1 VCPFPGKRMLEFL
14 TRDDMEAI
22 HLASLKL
29 LEERGVVVK
38 NAEAL
43 RILKENGCEV
53 DEAKQVARIPE
64 HIVKECLRKAPSL
77 IRLYSRDGKRD
88 LLIGKDNVIYNPGST
103 ATYLIDRRTGEIR
116 APTAQD
122 FAEFVRLVDAL
133 EHIHAQSTAMIPA
146 DVDNSIADL
155 YRLYIVL
162 KNSTKAIVT
171 GAFTKEGLHDMVKML
186 EIVSGVEAGKRPM
199 AIFDVCPSAPL
210 MWSDIMCQNLV
221 DCAKYKVPAE
231 IVSMPQLG
239 ATGPITLAGSLAQ
252 LNAEELS
259 AIVISQLTS
268 PGAPI
273 IYGGSPTTF
282 DMRYATPR
290 LGAIETVMLCCAYAQ
305 MGKFY
310 GLPTHAYLGLSDS
323 KVPDAQ
329 AGLEATTGILLG
341 TMAGVNVISGP
352 GMLVMESCQSFEKLV
367 IDNEICGMA
376 LRLARG
382 IEVDADTIA
391 LEVMR
396 KVCPGGHYLAEKH
409 TRTWL
414 RKEVFMPSP
423 VIDRLSLDAWRRA
436 GSKDIVA
443 RARERVDQILAEH
456 QPEPLPPDVEKE
468 LQEHLKAVMAKH
480 GVEKVP
486 LL

>member
-1 VCPFPGKRMLEFL
+1 
-14 TRDDMEAI
+14 
-22 HLASLKL
+22 
-29 LEERGVVVK
+29 
-38 NAEAL
+38 
-43 RILKENGCEV
+43 
-53 DEAKQVARIPE
+53 
-64 HIVKECLRKAPSL
+64 
-77 IRLYSRDGKRD
+77 
-88 LLIGKDNVIYNPGST
+88 
-103 ATYLIDRRTGEIR
+103 
-116 APTAQD
+116 
-122 FAEFVRLVDAL
+122 
-133 EHIHAQSTAMIPA
+133 
-146 DVDNSIADL
+146 
-155 YRLYIVL
+155 
-162 KNSTKAIVT
+162 
-171 GAFTKEGLHDMVKML
+171 
-186 EIVSGVEAGKRPM
+186 
-199 AIFDVCPSAPL
+199 
-210 MWSDIMCQNLV
+210 
-221 DCAKYKVPAE
+221 
-231 IVSMPQLG
+231 
-239 ATGPITLAGSLAQ
+239 
-252 LNAEELS
+252 
-259 AIVISQLTS
+259 
-268 PGAPI
+268 
-273 IYGGSPTTF
+273 
-282 DMRYATPR
+282 
-290 LGAIETVMLCCAYAQ
+290 VMLCCAYAQ

-396 KVCPGGHYLAEKH
+396 KICPGGHYLAEKH